1 MAWYIYRAMRNVYQ
15 QGRGL
20 TIIKYLTL
28 GYLYVIAGFT
38 VFLLTAIYS
47 AITF

>member
-1 MAWYIYRAMRNVYQ
+1 MAWYIYRAMRNVYG
-15 QGRGL
+15 QGRAL
-20 TIIKYLTL
+20 TLVKYCVL
-28 GYLYVIAGFT
+28 GYLYVVAGFT